1 MSRAE
6 AVRLEEAHASR
17 EKGESPLTR
26 ADYRPLRYWTR
37 SLLLLVNE
45 IAPPARQVGV
55 NHGAALGEQ
64 PTDAVLPAPG
74 EPAVRQIRLACQGV
88 ALSMEECL
96 G

>member
-6 AVRLEEAHASR
+6 AVRVEEAHASR

-26 ADYRPLRYWTR
+26 GLPAFQVLD
-37 SLLLLVNE
+37 E

-55 NHGAALGEQ
+55 NRGATLGEQ

-96 G
+96 V